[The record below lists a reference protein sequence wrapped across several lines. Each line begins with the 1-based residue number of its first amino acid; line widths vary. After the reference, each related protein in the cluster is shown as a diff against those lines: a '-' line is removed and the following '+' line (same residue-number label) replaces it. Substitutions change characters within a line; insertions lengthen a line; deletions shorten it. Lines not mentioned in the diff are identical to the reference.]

1 MPAQG
6 FRRGIQPLRFL
17 TDAQVEQIHT
27 TSLSILEK
35 TGVIFQADWALD
47 VLEDAGCRV
56 DRQTRIVRFP
66 PQLVEACLARC
77 PRTFTARARDPQR
90 DLVLGG
96 DMVCFSHTAGFQTID
111 LNTFEP
117 RPPTRQDY
125 IECVTVLDALPTIT
139 HLSCYPYFGHE
150 GVDPDMG
157 ILVSVAMKMR
167 YSSKHQ
173 FICYQKGSEQFTI
186 PMAQAC
192 GTEVTGTVTAT
203 PPLMWA
209 EDALNVVRR
218 MIQAGFPL
226 ATVDG
231 YTLGATAP
239 ATIPGEVA
247 LANAH
252 HLSMIVLV
260 QVMSL
265 GHRISVGHFASV
277 LNMSTGAPVFG
288 DVGAALS
295 NVIFNQ
301 MWRHYG
307 IPCGNGS
314 PGYVSAKTMDYQA
327 GYEKAIGVL
336 MSALSGADYIL
347 FHLGV
352 SSEMTAHPVQAVLD
366 DDVAGM
372 VGFILAGTEVNEET
386 LAESVIHSVGPIPG
400 HFLDSLHTLKHW
412 RTSQYMPKCAD
423 RLTYPEWL
431 EKGKPTAL
439 DYARARMQSILDT
452 HKPLPLPPA
461 QEEEVER
468 ILREAEAYY
477 RGRK

>member
-6 FRRGIQPLRFL
+6 FRRNITPMQFL
-17 TDAQVEQIHT
+17 TDAEVEQIHS
-27 TSLSILEK
+27 TSLAILAN

-47 VLEDAGCRV
+47 ILENAGCWV
-56 DRQTRIVRFP
+56 DRPSKRVRFP
-66 PQLVEACLARC
+66 SSIVEHCLALC
-77 PRTFTARARDPQR
+77 PRSFVARARDPQH
-90 DLVLGG
+90 DLALGG
-96 DMVCFSHTAGFQTID
+96 DRVHFSHTAGFQTID
-111 LNTFEP
+111 VNTLEP
-117 RPPTRQDY
+117 RPPSRQDY
-125 IECVTVLDALPTIT
+125 IDCVTVLDALPTIS
-139 HLSCYPYFGHE
+139 HLSCYPYFGYE

-192 GTEVTGTVTAT
+192 HTEVTGTVTAT

-209 EDALNVVRR
+209 EDALQVVRR
-218 MIQAGFPL
+218 MIAAGFPL
-226 ATVDG
+226 TTVDG

-252 HLSMIVLV
+252 HLSLIVLV
-260 QVMSL
+260 QVMSP
-265 GHRISVGHFASV
+265 GHRISIGHFASV
-277 LNMSTGAPVFG
+277 LNMSTGSPVFG
-288 DVGAALS
+288 DAGAALS

-307 IPCGNGS
+307 IPCSNGS
-314 PGYVSAKTMDYQA
+314 PGYVSSKSMDFQA

-336 MSALSGADYIL
+336 MAALSGAGDIL

-352 SSEMTAHPVQAVLD
+352 SSEMTAHPLQAVLD

-372 VGFILAGTEVNEET
+372 VGFILAGVEVNEET
-386 LAESVIHSVGPIPG
+386 LAESVIHQVGPIPG
-400 HFLDSLHTLKHW
+400 HFLDTLHTLQHW
-412 RTSQYMPKCAD
+412 RSSQYMPKSAD
-423 RLTYPEWL
+423 RLTYAEWL
-431 EKGKPTAL
+431 EKGKPAAL
-439 DYARARMQSILDT
+439 DYARARLQSILET
-452 HKPLPLPPA
+452 HKPLPLPPD

-468 ILREAEAYY
+468 IMREAERYY

>member
-6 FRRGIQPLRFL
+6 FRRNIRPWNIL
-17 TDAQVEQIHT
+17 TDAEAEQIHS

-47 VLEDAGCRV
+47 VLEDAGCWV
-56 DRQTRIVRFP
+56 DRSTKRVRFP
-66 PQLVEACLARC
+66 SRIVEQCLALC
-77 PRTFTARARDPQR
+77 PRSFIAGARDPQR
-90 DLVLGG
+90 DLTLGG
-96 DMVCFSHTAGFQTID
+96 EMVCFSHTAGFQTID
-111 LNTFEP
+111 LETFAP

-125 IECVTVLDALPTIT
+125 IECVTVLDALPSIS
-139 HLSCYPYFGHE
+139 HLSCYPYFGYE
-150 GVDPDMG
+150 GVHPDMG

-173 FICYQKGSEQFTI
+173 FICYQKGSEQFAI

-192 GTEVTGTVTAT
+192 HTEVTGTVTAT

-218 MIQAGFPL
+218 MVAAGFPL

-260 QVMSL
+260 QVMHP

-277 LNMSTGAPVFG
+277 LNMSTGSPVFG
-288 DVGAALS
+288 DVGAAVS
-295 NVIFNQ
+295 NAFFNH
-301 MWRHYG
+301 MWRRYG

-352 SSEMTAHPVQAVLD
+352 SSEMAAHPVQAVLD

-372 VGFILAGTEVNEET
+372 VGFILAGTEVNDET
-386 LAESVIHSVGPIPG
+386 LAESLIHSVGPIPG
-400 HFLDSLHTLKHW
+400 HFLDSFHTLKYW

-431 EKGKPTAL
+431 ERGQPASL
-439 DYARARMQSILDT
+439 DYARARLQAILESHT
-452 HKPLPLPPA
+452 PLPLPPA

-477 RGRK
+477 RGRE

>member
-6 FRRGIQPLRFL
+6 FRRNIRPWNIL
-17 TDAQVEQIHT
+17 TDAEVEQIHS

-47 VLEDAGCRV
+47 VLEDAGCWV
-56 DRQTRIVRFP
+56 DRPSKRVRFP
-66 PQLVEACLARC
+66 SNIVEQCLALC
-77 PRTFTARARDPQR
+77 PRSFTARARDPQR
-90 DLVLGG
+90 DLALGG
-96 DMVCFSHTAGFQTID
+96 DTVCFSHTAGFQTID
-111 LNTFEP
+111 LDTFAP

-125 IECVTVLDALPTIT
+125 IECVTVLDALPSIS
-139 HLSCYPYFGHE
+139 HLSCYPYFGHK
-150 GVDPDMG
+150 GVHPDMG

-173 FICYQKGSEQFTI
+173 CICYQKGSEQFAI

-192 GTEVTGTVTAT
+192 HTEVTGTVTAT

-209 EDALNVVRR
+209 EDALNVARR
-218 MIQAGFPL
+218 IVAAGFPI

-260 QVMSL
+260 QVMYP
-265 GHRISVGHFASV
+265 GHRISIGHFASV
-277 LNMSTGAPVFG
+277 LNMSTGSPVFG
-288 DVGAALS
+288 DVGAAVS
-295 NVIFNQ
+295 NACFNQ
-301 MWRHYG
+301 MWRRYG

-314 PGYVSAKTMDYQA
+314 PGYVSAKAMDYQA

-352 SSEMTAHPVQAVLD
+352 SSEMTAHPIQAMLD

-386 LAESVIHSVGPIPG
+386 LAESLIHSVGPIPG
-400 HFLDSLHTLKHW
+400 HFLDSFHTLRHW
-412 RTSQYMPKCAD
+412 RTSQYMPRCAD

-431 EKGKPTAL
+431 ERGQPTAL
-439 DYARARMQSILDT
+439 GYARARLQAILESHT
-452 HKPLPLPPA
+452 PLPLPPA

-477 RGRK
+477 RGRE